1 MLVLAIALQIARSI
15 YLRSVPQ
22 DVLPQDAAAVL
33 YDTLV
38 RFIRDGLRV
47 LLLVGLVVAAGAFL
61 TVPSAA
67 EVRVMKSARTAID
80 WTRSRSE
87 RAGLH
92 AGPVEG
98 WVGAHK
104 ITLRVGA
111 IVVAALI
118 FVFASPPSLALV
130 IWLVVLLL
138 VVLGLTEFL
147 GGRSSPGSAPS
158 AKGGTT
164 A

>member
-1 MLVLAIALQIARSI
+1 ASMLVLAIALQIARSV
-15 YLRSVPQ
+15 YLRSVPR
-22 DVLPQDAAAVL
+22 DVLPADAAGVL
-33 YDTLV
+33 YDTLI

-61 TVPSAA
+61 TGPSAA
-67 EVRVMKSARTAID
+67 AVQVRNSARAAID
-80 WTRSRSE
+80 WARARSE

-104 ITLRVGA
+104 TALRVGA
-111 IVVAALI
+111 IVLAALI

-147 GGRSSPGSAPS
+147 GG
-158 AKGGTT
+158 
-164 A
+164 